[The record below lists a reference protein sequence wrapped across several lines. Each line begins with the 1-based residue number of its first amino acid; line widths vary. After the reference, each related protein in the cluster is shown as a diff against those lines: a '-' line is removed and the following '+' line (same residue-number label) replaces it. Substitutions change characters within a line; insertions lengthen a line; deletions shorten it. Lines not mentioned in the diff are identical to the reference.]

1 MVISRV
7 LCRRLVPVCAV
18 LGVMLA
24 TKLGVTELDG
34 PRHPVTLNAQP
45 PASHPRCAESG
56 FWAAGGVSGATG
68 SCPRGVSGRVVSA
81 PPGADAPGGDR

>member
-45 PASHPRCAESG
+45 PAS
-56 FWAAGGVSGATG
+56 
-68 SCPRGVSGRVVSA
+68 VV
-81 PPGADAPGGDR
+81 RQ